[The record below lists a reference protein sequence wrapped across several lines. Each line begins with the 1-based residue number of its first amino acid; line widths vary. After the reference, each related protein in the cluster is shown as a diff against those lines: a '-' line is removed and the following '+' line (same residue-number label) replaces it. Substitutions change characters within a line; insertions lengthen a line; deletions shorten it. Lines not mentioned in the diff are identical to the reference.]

1 MKRIGLFISAL
12 LCGFYALAQQDP
24 QYALYQFN
32 QMVINPAYA
41 GARDGLAAVASTR
54 KQWAGFAG
62 APQTTCFSLHTP
74 IVRKNIGVGLTAVN
88 DIMGPRNVVSIYGNF
103 AYILKINNKLKL
115 SFGVN
120 GGYNKYQFN
129 FSEVN
134 FKSVDVPAQAFQNQ
148 NLGTLDINS
157 GLYLRSNSFFVGV
170 SATHI
175 NTPKAYT
182 YQSDSTHGKFV
193 YKLSTHMFITAGR
206 SFIIN
211 KDFIFAPTILVKIV
225 NSNYSPDFNLN
236 FFIYKKLWLG
246 VFFRNTYG
254 PGGLIQ
260 YYLTDKLRVAYS
272 YDSGI
277 NDARRLGGS
286 HEVMIGFDL
295 RKESP
300 KAKMISP
307 RFL

>member
-1 MKRIGLFISAL
+1 
-12 LCGFYALAQQDP
+12 
-24 QYALYQFN
+24 
-32 QMVINPAYA
+32 
-41 GARDGLAAVASTR
+41 
-54 KQWAGFAG
+54 
-62 APQTTCFSLHTP
+62 
-74 IVRKNIGVGLTAVN
+74 
-88 DIMGPRNVVSIYGNF
+88 
-103 AYILKINNKLKL
+103 
-115 SFGVN
+115 
-120 GGYNKYQFN
+120 
-129 FSEVN
+129 
-134 FKSVDVPAQAFQNQ
+134 
-148 NLGTLDINS
+148 
-157 GLYLRSNSFFVGV
+157 
-170 SATHI
+170 
-175 NTPKAYT
+175 
-182 YQSDSTHGKFV
+182 
-193 YKLSTHMFITAGR
+193 
-206 SFIIN
+206 
-211 KDFIFAPTILVKIV
+211 VKIV